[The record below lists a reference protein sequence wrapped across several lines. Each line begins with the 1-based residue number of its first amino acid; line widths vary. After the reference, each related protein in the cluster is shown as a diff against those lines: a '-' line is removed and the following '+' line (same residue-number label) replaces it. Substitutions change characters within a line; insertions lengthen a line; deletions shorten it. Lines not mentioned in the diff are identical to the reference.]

1 MLARRAQLRHDK
13 YFSFAPLPTP
23 HAPRPTPHAPRPT
36 PHAPFPE
43 LYIGL
48 TRRSNTRDGLKR
60 KGGIARGL
68 GIVWT
73 CKQSEL
79 TQAGHVQ
86 TNLYLHIRRKLKRLS
101 NYEI

>member
-23 HAPRPTPHAPRPT
+23 HAPRPTPHA
-36 PHAPFPE
+36 HAPFPE

-48 TRRSNTRDGLKR
+48 TRRSNTRDELKR

>member
-1 MLARRAQLRHDK
+1 MLARCAQLGHDK
-13 YFSFAPLPTP
+13 YFSF
-23 HAPRPTPHAPRPT
+23 APRPT

-48 TRRSNTRDGLKR
+48 TRRTNTRDGLKR

-79 TQAGHVQ
+79 TQTGHVQ

>member
-1 MLARRAQLRHDK
+1 MLARCAQLRHDK
-13 YFSFAPLPTP
+13 YFSF
-23 HAPRPTPHAPRPT
+23 APRPT

-48 TRRSNTRDGLKR
+48 TRRTNTRDGLKR

-79 TQAGHVQ
+79 TQTGHVQ

>member
-13 YFSFAPLPTP
+13 YFSFAP
-23 HAPRPTPHAPRPT
+23 RPT

-48 TRRSNTRDGLKR
+48 IRRTNTRDGLKR
-60 KGGIARGL
+60 KGGITRSL

-73 CKQSEL
+73 CK
-79 TQAGHVQ
+79 
-86 TNLYLHIRRKLKRLS
+86 
-101 NYEI
+101 